1 MYIQTHNQILR
12 SVSQGEST
20 FEAESIGKIHFTILK
35 QWYSKIWQIC
45 LLNKIYFAPF
55 LISVYVYWSG
65 ADACEFPFGKV
76 LLVCTFYLIL
86 ILLLRVFVVVA
97 QFPNGN
103 FHNSV
108 WERKIERGRPNER
121 ASETQWKSLCRQIRP
136 SRLTPIH
143 WLSDPRLLNDSQAT
157 AEASAAVSSSSSCP
171 LISFLLHMHT
181 QTHTQHT
188 QPTIL
193 HPSVAVVVLLRQR
206 SQRRSW
212 LYALTK
218 GTNSCCSL
226 GPQVSNGLRSPSLHL
241 YYVCYTLFFRSLSF
255 SLSLAQSD
263 VGSLL
268 APLTFWIFNFPCT
281 RWGLRGGN
289 GRTNGRA
296 NNVDET
302 GLKRKTWWKKKKL
315 ETQLW
320 VRAAVAAAA
329 AADCL

>member
-76 LLVCTFYLIL
+76 LFVCTFYLIL

-181 QTHTQHT
+181 QTHTAHSQ
-188 QPTIL
+188 QSYIRRSQSSFCCGSAA
-193 HPSVAVVVLLRQR
+193 SVAVDFTL
-206 SQRRSW
+206 SQKERTVAVRWVPKSPMDCALP
-212 LYALTK
+212 LYTCIMFA
-218 GTNSCCSL
+218 
-226 GPQVSNGLRSPSLHL
+226 
-241 YYVCYTLFFRSLSF
+241 TLFFFALFRSLYL
-255 SLSLAQSD
+255 SLSRTSVRCLRLWLFEFLISLARD
-263 VGSLL
+263 G
-268 APLTFWIFNFPCT
+268 ACEGETD
-281 RWGLRGGN
+281 
-289 GRTNGRA
+289 GRTD
-296 NNVDET
+296 VPT
-302 GLKRKTWWKKKKL
+302 TLTKRG
-315 ETQLW
+315 
-320 VRAAVAAAA
+320 
-329 AADCL
+329 